1 MGLISL
7 QPQKKPGVSQLVEVG
22 AEDGGGVV
30 VTIGSLQP
38 PQNPGDS
45 QVVVVEVEVG
55 DVMVTVGFG
64 V

>member
-1 MGLISL
+1 
-7 QPQKKPGVSQLVEVG
+7 LVEVD

-45 QVVVVEVEVG
+45 QVVEVEVG
-55 DVMVTVGFG
+55 DVMVAVGFG